1 MNTLDTLFVGLKGH
15 VIAFSKRDGTQL
27 WKTELKGGFQLVD
40 ARFVTMLAE
49 GERVYVHTLGH
60 LFCLDAG
67 TGEQLWTNELAGLGY
82 DVATLAVVGMS
93 SSSQAALFEQKRR
106 SRSDSGAAAGGV

>member
-1 MNTLDTLFVGLKGH
+1 MNTSDALFVGLNGH

-27 WKTELKGGFQLVD
+27 WKTELKAGFQVVD
-40 ARFVTMLAE
+40 ASLVTVLAD
-49 GERVYVHTLGH
+49 GERVYVHTLGN

-67 TGEQLWTNELAGLGY
+67 TGQQLWTSKLAGLGY

-93 SSSQAALFEQKRR
+93 SSSQAAFFEQRHR
-106 SRSDSGAAAGGV
+106 SGADSGAAIV